1 MNNKLVI
8 ISGTSS
14 GLGLVVANQLI
25 LDGYSV
31 VGISRRK
38 LLPTKQNTDNYYH
51 YEFDLNNTAEIP
63 SLVSEIVE
71 RHGKP
76 YGLINNAAIGSD
88 GLLPTM
94 HNSEIIN
101 LLNLNILS
109 PMILTKYISR
119 KMLENRDGRI
129 INISSIIARTG
140 YKGLSV
146 YAASKSA
153 LEGFSRSLARDLG
166 PRGVTVNC
174 IAPGFMSTEMTESL
188 KSSNVESIKR
198 RSALGKFTDL
208 NEVVGGIQ
216 YLLSPIAAGVTG
228 TTITIDSGSSA

>member
-1 MNNKLVI
+1 
-8 ISGTSS
+8 
-14 GLGLVVANQLI
+14 
-25 LDGYSV
+25 V
-31 VGISRRK
+31 VGISRRN
-38 LLPTKQNTDNYYH
+38 LPPTNPNTENYYH
-51 YEFDLNNTAEIP
+51 YEFDLSNIAGIP
-63 SLVSEIVE
+63 SLVNEIVQK
-71 RHGKP
+71 HGKP

-94 HNSEIIN
+94 HNLEIIN

-109 PMILTKYISR
+109 PIILTKYVSR
-119 KMLENRDGRI
+119 EMLENRTGRI

-153 LEGFSRSLARDLG
+153 LEGFSGSLARDLG

-174 IAPGFMSTEMTESL
+174 IAPGFMSTEMTENL
-188 KSSNVESIKR
+188 KANNIESIKR

-228 TTITIDSGSSA
+228 TTLTIDSGSSA